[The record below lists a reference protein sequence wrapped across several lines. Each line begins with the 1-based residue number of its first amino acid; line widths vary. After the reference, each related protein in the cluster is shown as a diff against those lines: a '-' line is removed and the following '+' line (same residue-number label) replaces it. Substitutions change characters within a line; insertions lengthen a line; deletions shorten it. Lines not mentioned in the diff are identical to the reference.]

1 MWLLDTNVISE
12 TRKPRPHP
20 AVMTWLAEQPAS
32 CLFLSSA
39 TIGEIQSGVETAR
52 RTSPAKAVEIEA
64 WLDALI
70 ATSNVLVAD
79 EAVFRRWAKLMD
91 RRSGDLI
98 VDALIAATAEVHG
111 LTVATRNVRDFEAL
125 GVKVENPFGA

>member
-20 AVMTWLAEQPAS
+20 AVMAWLAEQPPS
-32 CLFLSSA
+32 SLFLSAA

-64 WLDALI
+64 WLDSLI
-70 ATSNVLVAD
+70 STSNILVAD
-79 EAVFRRWAKLMD
+79 ERVFRRWAKLMD

-98 VDALIAATAEVHG
+98 VDALIAATADFHG
-111 LTVATRNVRDFEAL
+111 LTIATRNVRDFEAL
-125 GVKVENPFGA
+125 GVTVVNPFDG